1 MKFSWQLINNF
12 TDLNRIDFNQFKEN
26 LTLSGL
32 EIDNVE
38 NIEKYKDKIID
49 LSITAN
55 REELSSSL
63 SLAIEA
69 STIFNTALK
78 IIPIQLNYKKS
89 IQYNDKTSRNKKY
102 THIAYIRIITLKEIV
117 TNTTPKWLL
126 NQLEIHQIDQKDIL
140 NNIKEYIKIKWGQS
154 FNITN
159 YNKIQQENNIIQDFT
174 SIKLFNPKE
183 INLIIKSIRNTNKSE
198 INKLNLL
205 IFTTI
210 NKIKNQHFI
219 NYEFSEFYENMFID
233 SMKLITTIIG
243 GTIPKYNDAH
253 QKIFIKNSII
263 KIKKQNIN
271 KSLGYIQRKQL
282 KFINTQNIAKILQQ
296 LKLYPKYHKKDK
308 SFEVTIPSYRK
319 HDLKREIDIIEEIG
333 RIYQFKHF
341 FNEIKK
347 SSKQGWKSKNHI
359 KIKEIKN
366 TLRRLGLHEV
376 INCCIHNNINN
387 NFINPKIYNPITN
400 TQQELRTNIL
410 ENLIN
415 NYEHNIKYSKNN
427 IEIFEIG
434 KIFQRYNT
442 DNNTYIEKRHLSGL
456 IHNKKYT
463 RSNWNNDDKNI
474 TIFHFKNIIET
485 FLETINSRAIL
496 KEKLINNERKDFN
509 YPEYLL
515 KKNKQISI
523 YDPQTKTIVGLIG
536 ELNNKFIKKS
546 NYKNDKIY
554 IFEINLN
561 QLIETT
567 KSINHLNYTL
577 QKYSNYPSVTRD
589 ISIKLKKYVEIN
601 KIKKT
606 ILEGDKELIESIDV
620 FNEYSTN
627 HNIDHNRVRCV
638 GLRITYRSKSRTLNN
653 KDIIGIDTNLEH
665 KLQELQET

>member
-12 TDLNRIDFNQFKEN
+12 TDLDHIDFNQFKEN

-32 EIDNVE
+32 EIENVE
-38 NIEKYKDKIID
+38 SIEKYKDKIID

-55 REELSSSL
+55 REEISSSL

-69 STIFNTALK
+69 STIFNTTLK
-78 IIPIQLNYKKS
+78 IIPIQLNYKES
-89 IQYNDKTSRNKKY
+89 IKYNDKTSKNRKY

-126 NQLEIHQIDQKDIL
+126 NQLEINQIDNKDIL
-140 NNIKEYIKIKWGQS
+140 NNIKEYIQIKWGQS
-154 FNITN
+154 FYITN
-159 YNKIQQENNIIQDFT
+159 YNKIQKNIIQNFT

-183 INLIIKSIRNTNKSE
+183 INLIIKSIRNTNESD

-210 NKIKNQHFI
+210 NKIENKNFI
-219 NYEFSEFYENMFID
+219 NYEFSKFYENMFID

-243 GTIPKYNDAH
+243 GTIAKYNHAH
-253 QKIFIKNSII
+253 QKIFIKESRI
-263 KIKKQNIN
+263 KVRKKNIN
-271 KSLGYIQRKQL
+271 KSLGHIQGKQL
-282 KFINTQNIAKILQQ
+282 KFINTQKITSILQQ
-296 LKLYPKYHKKDK
+296 LKLYPKYNKKNK
-308 SFEVTIPSYRK
+308 LFEITIPSYRK

-341 FNEIKK
+341 FNKIKK
-347 SSKQGWKSKNHI
+347 SSKQGWKSKNYI
-359 KIKEIKN
+359 KVKQIKN
-366 TLRRLGLHEV
+366 TLRKLGLHEV

-434 KIFQRYNT
+434 KIFEKYNEN
-442 DNNTYIEKRHLSGL
+442 NNTYIEKRHLSGL

-463 RSNWNNDDKNI
+463 RSNWNNENKNI

-496 KEKLINNERKDFN
+496 KEQLINNERKNFN

-515 KKNKQISI
+515 RKSKQIHI
-523 YDPQTKTIVGLIG
+523 YDPQTKTIVGIIG

-554 IFEINLN
+554 VFEISLN
-561 QLIETT
+561 KLIETT
-567 KSINHLNYTL
+567 TSINHLEYTSH
-577 QKYSNYPSVTRD
+577 KYSNYPSVTRD
-589 ISIKLKKYVEIN
+589 ISIKLKKYVEIK
-601 KIKKT
+601 KIKEN
-606 ILEGDKELIESIDV
+606 ILEGNKELIESIDV

-627 HNIDHNRVRCV
+627 HNIDHDRIRCV
-638 GLRITYRSKSRTLNN
+638 SLRITYRSKSRTLNN
-653 KDIIGIDTNLEH
+653 KDIIRIDTNLEH
-665 KLQELQET
+665 KLKELQKT